1 MTMKLILDEVEL
13 PKYKE
18 GSINRAIIKN
28 IKYGN
33 PIQEYQIHFVQ
44 LKDPILKWKKFLKLI
59 PKPQDY
65 RSTAVKKE
73 ILYLK
78 NLQDS
83 VNKKYVKRINE
94 HDRSNIDFVDLIRE
108 NGYSVSERFYKK
120 MNVEIGHI
128 IIKLKMHYQR
138 PRPYQ
143 IAHYHN
149 IKFNPIASISAWSP
163 SYPSG
168 HGFHGYFWAK
178 FFSYKYPDIKKKIKK
193 FGKEMADSRL
203 YGGFHYPSDNLVSK
217 QLVNIIFKKK
227 IHLYLE
233 KKVKE
238 KYNL

>member
-1 MTMKLILDEVEL
+1 MTIKFILDKIEL
-13 PKYKE
+13 PKYKI
-18 GSINRAIIKN
+18 GDINHGIIKN

-33 PIQEYQIHFVQ
+33 PGRIY
-44 LKDPILKWKKFLKLI
+44 LKMINFNNPILKWKKFLKLI

-73 ILYLK
+73 MLYLK

-83 VNKKYVKRINE
+83 LNKKYIKRIYE
-94 HDRSNIDFVDLIRE
+94 HDRKSDITFLNLIEE
-108 NGYSVSERFYKK
+108 NGYSVSDKFYLA
-120 MNVEIGHI
+120 MNKELAHI
-128 IIKLKMHYQR
+128 ILKLKMHYQR

-143 IAHYHN
+143 ISHYHN
-149 IKFNPIASISAWSP
+149 IKLNPVDSTSAWTP
-163 SYPSG
+163 AYPSG
-168 HGFHGYFWAK
+168 HGFQGYFWSK
-178 FFSYKYPDIKKKIKK
+178 FYSYKYPDIKKKLKK